1 MKVKNWKWNNGEDD
15 GREKAENLNQPLS
28 KSLALYTGLS
38 WEQS

>member
-1 MKVKNWKWNNGEDD
+1 MYFSLTPAITHVV
-15 GREKAENLNQPLS
+15 REKAENLNQPLS